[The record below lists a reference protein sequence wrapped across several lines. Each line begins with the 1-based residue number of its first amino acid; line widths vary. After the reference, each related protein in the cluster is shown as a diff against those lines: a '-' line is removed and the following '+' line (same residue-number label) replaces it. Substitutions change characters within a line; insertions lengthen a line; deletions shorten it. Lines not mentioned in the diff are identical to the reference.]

1 MSSRRGPDM
10 VNQFRSFSS
19 RHIDTSASGSLNP
32 PNMPTPP
39 PRDSAS
45 APLDHEPPSDD
56 DPGDDDPGSN
66 GNRNPFNNDECV
78 PLPPNPM
85 MALADAVR
93 SLADI
98 THRNLTSK
106 PSQRTKVQEP
116 DTFDGTDMCKLRAFI
131 VQCEL
136 NFQDRPCAFWTDCAK
151 FTFAQ
156 SYLKGMALEWFEPD
170 LLHAEDP
177 DLHPLWMNDY
187 CKFLLELQTNFG
199 PHDPVADTEHQLDNL
214 SMKDSQRINKYI
226 VEFNC
231 IALQVRG
238 YRDGALCHHFYS
250 GLLDRIKD
258 KIAHVGKPAML
269 IELHI
274 LSQGINTCYWERKS
288 EITRQAKPTNPPPS
302 KPHTSSPANSASSS
316 SPARPLTE
324 AR

>member
-1 MSSRRGPDM
+1 
-10 VNQFRSFSS
+10 
-19 RHIDTSASGSLNP
+19 
-32 PNMPTPP
+32 
-39 PRDSAS
+39 
-45 APLDHEPPSDD
+45 DD

-226 VEFNC
+226 
-231 IALQVRG
+231 
-238 YRDGALCHHFYS
+238 
-250 GLLDRIKD
+250 D

-302 KPHTSSPANSASSS
+302 KPHTSSPAKSAPNPANSTSVHNSDSRAKAL
-316 SPARPLTE
+316 PPRPP
-324 AR
+324 